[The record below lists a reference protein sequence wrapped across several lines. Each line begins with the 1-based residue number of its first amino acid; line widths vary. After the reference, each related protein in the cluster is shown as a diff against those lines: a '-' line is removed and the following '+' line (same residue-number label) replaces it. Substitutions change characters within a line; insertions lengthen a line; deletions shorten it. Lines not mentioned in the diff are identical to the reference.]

1 MDIQMD
7 IVGLSEW
14 GISYEGIFIIAGP
27 CSAES
32 PEQLMQTAAG
42 LAHHPVNLMRAGI
55 WKPRTRPGS
64 FEGVGKKGLT
74 WLKEAG
80 NSVGL
85 PVTVEVA
92 RPKHVEECLRHGI
105 DVLWVGARTTTNPF
119 AVQELADALRGVDI
133 PVLVKNPL
141 SPDLSLWIGAL
152 ERINQAGITK
162 LAAIHRGFCSFNEK
176 LYRNKPEWWIPIELR
191 RKIPNLPM
199 MCDPSHICGKVEL
212 LPGIIRR
219 AMDLLF
225 DGLMIECH
233 INPREALSDA
243 EQQVTPAEL
252 GVLLSRLNV
261 KKVST
266 DDPQYLL
273 DITHLRNTIDEVD
286 EQIMQL
292 LMQRMQISTEIGRLK
307 KRSNIS
313 ILQPERWQKMLQERI
328 DSGQE
333 KDLPAQFIQRL
344 YQGIH
349 EESIRRQELAD
360 LTMEINE
367 KDTNHQSWKDSAW
380 NSSPTR

>member
-1 MDIQMD
+1 MN

-14 GISYEGIFIIAGP
+14 GIPYEGIFIIAGP

-42 LAHHPVNLMRAGI
+42 LAHQPVNLMRAGI

-64 FEGVGKKGLT
+64 FEGVGRKGLP
-74 WLKEAG
+74 WLKDAG
-80 NSVGL
+80 SSVGL

-92 RPKHVEECLRHGI
+92 KPKHVDECLRYGI

-119 AVQELADALRGVDI
+119 AVQELADALRGIDI

-191 RKIPNLPM
+191 RKIPDLPIL
-199 MCDPSHICGKVEL
+199 CDPSHICGKVEL

-225 DGLMIECH
+225 NGLMIECH
-233 INPREALSDA
+233 INPAEALSDA
-243 EQQVTPAEL
+243 EQQVTPVEL
-252 GVLLSRLNV
+252 GALLSQLRV
-261 KKVST
+261 KKAST
-266 DDPQYLL
+266 DDPQYLMK
-273 DITHLRNTIDEVD
+273 ITQLRNTIDEVD

-292 LMQRMQISTEIGRLK
+292 LMQRMQISANIGRLK
-307 KRSNIS
+307 KHNNIA
-313 ILQPERWQKMLQERI
+313 ILQPERWQKMLHNRVE
-328 DSGQE
+328 SGLQ
-333 KDLPAQFIQRL
+333 KGLPARFIQRL
-344 YQGIH
+344 YQSIH
-349 EESIRRQELAD
+349 EKSIRRQELAEPGD
-360 LTMEINE
+360 ED
-367 KDTNHQSWKDSAW
+367 K
-380 NSSPTR
+380 